1 MEICRTSVEL
11 AARKSLRVDKPL
23 VLVPT
28 MGALHEGHLS
38 LVRLGRRLGP
48 VVVSIFVNPTQF
60 GEGEDFDA
68 YPRDLD
74 ADLSMLESLGVEAVF
89 APGMSEMYGD
99 DGEVTVLP
107 GRRAMGLCGG
117 DRPGHFTGVLTVVAK
132 LIGAVRPDVAVFGR
146 KDAQQCL
153 VIAQMVE
160 DLKMGVRLIDG
171 PTIREPDGLALSSR
185 NRYLDTGQ
193 RDQAL
198 CLFRSLTA
206 GRQLLAAGERGRD
219 AVAATMLREL
229 KAADEVEYAEV
240 RRVPG
245 LENEKRVTGRIVL
258 AVAAKVGPARLIDN
272 FALEVTDHG
281 VIDGFLLGDPTGI

>member
-1 MEICRTSVEL
+1 MEICRTSAEL
-11 AARKSLRVDKPL
+11 AGRKSLHVDKPL

-38 LVRLGRRLGP
+38 LVRLGRKLGP

-68 YPRDLD
+68 YPREMD
-74 ADLSMLESLGVEAVF
+74 ADLSMLKSLGVEAVF
-89 APGMSEMYGD
+89 APGMEEMYGD
-99 DGEVTVLP
+99 VGEVTVLP
-107 GRRAMGLCGG
+107 GRRALGLCGG

-132 LIGAVRPDVAVFGR
+132 LFGAVRPDVAVFGR

-160 DLKMGVRLIDG
+160 DLKIPVQLIDG

-185 NRYLDTGQ
+185 NRYLERGQ
-193 RDQAL
+193 REQAL
-198 CLFRSLTA
+198 CLFRALSA
-206 GRQLLAAGERGRD
+206 GRQLLVAGERERD
-219 AVAATMLREL
+219 AVAAEMLREL
-229 KAADEVEYAEV
+229 TAADEVEYAEV
-240 RRVPG
+240 RRVPD

-281 VIDGFLLGDPTGI
+281 VDDGFLLGDPTGI

>member
-219 AVAATMLREL
+219 AVAAAMLREL

>member
-11 AARKSLRVDKPL
+11 AGLASLHRDKPL

-38 LVRLGRRLGP
+38 LVRLGRKLGP

-68 YPRDLD
+68 YPREMD

-117 DRPGHFTGVLTVVAK
+117 DRPGHFIGVLTVVAK
-132 LIGAVRPDVAVFGR
+132 LFGAVRPDVAVFGR

-160 DLKMGVRLIDG
+160 DLKMAVRLIDG
-171 PTIREPDGLALSSR
+171 PTVRESDGLALSSR
-185 NRYLDTGQ
+185 NRYLDTEQ

-198 CLFRSLTA
+198 CLFRALTA
-206 GRQLLAAGERGRD
+206 GRELLAAGERGRD
-219 AVAATMLREL
+219 AVVAAMLREL
-229 KAADEVEYAEV
+229 AAADKVEYAEV

-245 LENEKRVTGRIVL
+245 LENETGVSGRVVL

-272 FALEVTDHG
+272 FALEVTDNG
-281 VIDGFLLGDPTGI
+281 VADGFLLGDPDGI

>member
-1 MEICRTSVEL
+1 MEICRTSAEL
-11 AARKSLRVDKPL
+11 AGRKSLHVDKPL

-38 LVRLGRRLGP
+38 LVRLGRKLGP

-74 ADLSMLESLGVEAVF
+74 ADLSMLKSLGVEAVF
-89 APGMSEMYGD
+89 APGMAEMYGD
-99 DGEVTVLP
+99 VGEVTVLP
-107 GRRAMGLCGG
+107 GRRALGLCGG

-132 LIGAVRPDVAVFGR
+132 LFGAVRPDVAVFGQ

-160 DLKMGVRLIDG
+160 DLKIPVRLIDG

-185 NRYLDTGQ
+185 NRYLDHGQ
-193 RDQAL
+193 REQAL
-198 CLFRSLTA
+198 CLFRALTA
-206 GRQLLAAGERGRD
+206 GRRLLAAGERERD
-219 AVAATMLREL
+219 AVAAEMLREL
-229 KAADEVEYAEV
+229 TAADEVEYAEV
-240 RRVPG
+240 RRVPD
-245 LENEKRVTGRIVL
+245 LANEKRVTGRIVL

-281 VIDGFLLGDPTGI
+281 VDDGFLLGDPTGI